1 MIKLSCKWLSD
12 IVELLLFLFICGL
25 FVHINAQNQQIH
37 ELTKVKNDKVHELTE
52 KLEKT
57 YFLAETRQKTID
69 RLAASLDSV
78 IEIEQ
83 RQSLALDLLTKQYK
97 KNSAVLKTS
106 FTTNQKKK
114 RTKKWKTK
122 KYSACMKKWES
133 NFAKK
138 LN

>member
-114 RTKKWKTK
+114 KD
-122 KYSACMKKWES
+122 
-133 NFAKK
+133 
-138 LN
+138 